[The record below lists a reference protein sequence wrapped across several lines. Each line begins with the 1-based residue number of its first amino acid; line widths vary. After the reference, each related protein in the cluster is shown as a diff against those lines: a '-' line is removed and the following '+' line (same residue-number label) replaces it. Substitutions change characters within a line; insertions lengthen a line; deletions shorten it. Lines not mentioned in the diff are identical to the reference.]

1 MPRPSPTTLT
11 RLLVVVAILVTA
23 IVLAFHFHD
32 YATVRNLGRREAE
45 LAQFDRR
52 YPGFVVLV
60 FMAIQII
67 SLSLCIPGAVFSL
80 ALLGGAL
87 FGPFQ
92 GTLIV
97 LVSVT
102 VGDTLSFMV
111 ARFALRDWVERR
123 FGSQL
128 SLVERGIEA
137 DGAYYLLGMR
147 LLPILPFFIVNLTMG
162 VTRMPLRVFAPVSF
176 IGLAPSVALYVSAGT
191 RLSEIN
197 SRADV
202 LSAQVLLI
210 FALLGA
216 LPVLTHVALKSIRR
230 QRAFKAD
237 SNN

>member
-1 MPRPSPTTLT
+1 MRRPGPITLI
-11 RLLVVVAILVTA
+11 RLLVVMTILVMA
-23 IVLAFHFHD
+23 VVLAFHFHD
-32 YATVRNLGRREAE
+32 YATVRSLGRREAE

-52 YPGFVVLV
+52 YPGFVIIV
-60 FMAIQII
+60 FMAIQIV
-67 SLSLCIPGAVFSL
+67 SLGLCIPGAVFSL

-87 FGPFQ
+87 FGPVH

-128 SLVERGIEA
+128 SSVERGIEA
-137 DGAYYLLGMR
+137 DGAYYLLSMR
-147 LLPILPFFIVNLTMG
+147 LLPILPFFIVNLTLG

-176 IGLAPSVALYVSAGT
+176 IGLAPSVVLYVSAGS
-191 RLSEIN
+191 RLSEIR

-202 LSAQVLLI
+202 LSAHVLLI
-210 FALLGA
+210 FALVGA
-216 LPVLTHVALKSIRR
+216 LPILTHVALKPIRR

-237 SNN
+237 